1 MDHLAFIVERI
12 PQEIKVPLLKK
23 INNQEKK
30 MRLFQAIANNP
41 SLSNQQLNILLGY
54 PEGQFNNLYT
64 LKNRLYND
72 IVETT
77 IDQSK
82 NLVVLTKEK
91 VQNLRHL
98 AYSKNR
104 VTTIRELKK
113 QEKRALEL
121 ELYAELKEI
130 YFCLFLIFKNNPE
143 KSSDYSKLADEYN
156 EKQQAVYR
164 LEKIFFSQIVPGEEL
179 FYRKNEAIRLQAF
192 EALETIEQ
200 LDNYLGT
207 KSSRFFYLMAKLTI
221 HLTLVENIKDVDR
234 IEKELKEL
242 QELFQHSNVSLKYP
256 DANITILI
264 LTNRFYFLSGD
275 KTAFYQSRKR
285 IRKELSESNALDHYY
300 FFFMYVSIIEHVQKS
315 DTESILLL
323 FNEMFPKRI
332 PDIPDAKTTVFLL
345 YLDGVKHFY
354 QNNFDQCAQS
364 LDKIKKQISQLPNS
378 SHWIVIDSLLLKLLA
393 DALAGLNTIDMN
405 HTLSCLKR
413 ELENDNSYAIEY
425 NSFEALFIRY
435 CTTHNSLE
443 LIEYYNELKTQH
455 HVLRPLLLQEEIILQ
470 QKEAI

>member
-164 LEKIFFSQIVPGEEL
+164 LEKI
-179 FYRKNEAIRLQAF
+179 
-192 EALETIEQ
+192 
-200 LDNYLGT
+200 
-207 KSSRFFYLMAKLTI
+207 
-221 HLTLVENIKDVDR
+221 
-234 IEKELKEL
+234 
-242 QELFQHSNVSLKYP
+242 
-256 DANITILI
+256 
-264 LTNRFYFLSGD
+264 
-275 KTAFYQSRKR
+275 
-285 IRKELSESNALDHYY
+285 
-300 FFFMYVSIIEHVQKS
+300 
-315 DTESILLL
+315 
-323 FNEMFPKRI
+323 
-332 PDIPDAKTTVFLL
+332 
-345 YLDGVKHFY
+345 
-354 QNNFDQCAQS
+354 
-364 LDKIKKQISQLPNS
+364 
-378 SHWIVIDSLLLKLLA
+378 
-393 DALAGLNTIDMN
+393 
-405 HTLSCLKR
+405 
-413 ELENDNSYAIEY
+413 
-425 NSFEALFIRY
+425 
-435 CTTHNSLE
+435 
-443 LIEYYNELKTQH
+443 
-455 HVLRPLLLQEEIILQ
+455 
-470 QKEAI
+470 